1 MKSILAFVCC
11 LAVASAVYGEQ
22 QDQPGKQKKGQ
33 GKGQPPAQQQ
43 VVTPKGHPNKGQ
55 GQGKGQHQQQLQTGK
70 HQGKKGQNVNQAQ
83 GQTDNA
89 GQGNVHQGKKEH
101 HLNQA
106 EGQADANAGQGNVHQ
121 GKKGQGGNQA
131 EGQANMTKHQARHFD
146 LKNGPN
152 PNVASVKFKQNNHIE
167 GSENWK
173 GEKYRAFSNY
183 NAQWHD
189 QGWWHQH
196 YNRVILISGGYYF
209 WNSGFWYPAW
219 GYDSAY
225 SYYPYDGPI
234 YAYNDLP
241 PDQVIATVQASLQAQ
256 GYYQGEVDGLLGPL
270 TRAGLANYQRDHGL
284 YTTAAIDEPT
294 LSSLGMG

>member
-11 LAVASAVYGEQ
+11 LALVSAVYGEE
-22 QDQPGKQKKGQ
+22 QDQSGKQKKGQ
-33 GKGQPPAQQQ
+33 GKGQPQPQAQQQ
-43 VVTPKGHPNKGQ
+43 VVKPKGHPNKGQ
-55 GQGKGQHQQQLQTGK
+55 GQGQHQQLQTGK

-89 GQGNVHQGKKEH
+89 GQGNVNQGKKGH

-106 EGQADANAGQGNVHQ
+106 EGEANANAGQGNVHQ

-131 EGQANMTKHQARHFD
+131 EGQANMTKHQAKHFD

-152 PNVASVKFKQNNHIE
+152 PAIASVKFKQNNHIE
-167 GSENWK
+167 GSQNWK
-173 GEKYRAFSNY
+173 GEKYRAFSGY

-196 YNRVILISGGYYF
+196 YNRVILISGGYYY

-241 PDQVIATVQASLQAQ
+241 PDQVIANVQASLQAQ
-256 GYYQGEVDGLLGPL
+256 GYYQGEVDGLLGPQ
-270 TRAGLANYQRDHGL
+270 TRAALAGYQRDHGL

>member
-1 MKSILAFVCC
+1 MKPILAFVCC
-11 LAVASAVYGEQ
+11 LAVVSAVYAEE
-22 QDQPGKQKKGQ
+22 QDQGGKQKKGQ
-33 GKGQPPAQQQ
+33 GKGQPQPQAQQQ

-55 GQGKGQHQQQLQTGK
+55 GKGQGQGQHHQQQFQSQQQLQSQQNLSNK
-70 HQGKKGQNVNQAQ
+70 NLKGPHHKNQDGQVVHNNQNPQKFQ
-83 GQTDNA
+83 KQ
-89 GQGNVHQGKKEH
+89 
-101 HLNQA
+101 
-106 EGQADANAGQGNVHQ
+106 
-121 GKKGQGGNQA
+121 
-131 EGQANMTKHQARHFD
+131 HFN

-152 PNVASVKFKQNNHIE
+152 PNIASVKFKENNHIE

-196 YNRVILISGGYYF
+196 YNRVILISGGYYY

-241 PDQVIATVQASLQAQ
+241 PDQVIANVQASLQAQ
-256 GYYQGEVDGLLGPL
+256 GYYEGEVDGLLGPL

>member
-55 GQGKGQHQQQLQTGK
+55 GQGKGQHQQQQLQTGK

-106 EGQADANAGQGNVHQ
+106 EGQADANAGQ

-241 PDQVIATVQASLQAQ
+241 PDQVIANVQASLQAQ

>member
-11 LAVASAVYGEQ
+11 LALVSAVYGEE
-22 QDQPGKQKKGQ
+22 QDQSGKQKKGQ
-33 GKGQPPAQQQ
+33 GKGQPQPQAQQQ
-43 VVTPKGHPNKGQ
+43 VVKPKGHPNKGQ
-55 GQGKGQHQQQLQTGK
+55 GQGQHQQLQTGK

-89 GQGNVHQGKKEH
+89 GQGNVNQGKKGH

-106 EGQADANAGQGNVHQ
+106 EGEANANAGQGNVDQ

-131 EGQANMTKHQARHFD
+131 EGQANMTKHQAKHFD

-152 PNVASVKFKQNNHIE
+152 PAIASVKFKQNNHIE
-167 GSENWK
+167 GSQNWK
-173 GEKYRAFSNY
+173 GEKYRAFSGY

-196 YNRVILISGGYYF
+196 YKRVILISGGYYY

-241 PDQVIATVQASLQAQ
+241 PDQVIANVQASLQAQ
-256 GYYQGEVDGLLGPL
+256 GYYQGEVDGLLGPQ
-270 TRAGLANYQRDHGL
+270 TRAALAGYQRDHGL